1 MDTVA
6 SPGQP
11 MDLLSSRQSHPASVL
26 ECDMRKIIL
35 PGLVALVLILTA
47 CQAGNTARTAGES
60 LAATPADSLLGEA
73 ASLPTGVSALESR
86 VYEITEHFL
95 ITNQGPGSP
104 SKHNLWVALIQ
115 DLPPY
120 QYVLERSVSAQDFR
134 TFEDEY
140 GNLIAEFDLS
150 GLPPGESARVEIHYK
165 VKVNQLKYDLAQ
177 CEGNLPSSYTS
188 SELYIESNNPQIRS
202 LAARLAQGKSTP
214 CEQARAFYD
223 YIGDNLVYT
232 YNGRDWGAQ
241 AALGEMGADCSE
253 YASLMAALSRAAGIP
268 ARYLEGV
275 LFLEPET
282 AALARREHAWLE
294 IYLPNIGWTPI
305 DPTLG
310 RSLGMR
316 EKYFAANNL
325 DHIVVTRGRNP
336 SALRGGSYYTHI
348 YWPGPSAVIKIEDFG
363 WNIAPVQET
372 KPIP

>member
-1 MDTVA
+1 MRKILVPWLWTLALILAACQSGNTA
-6 SPGQP
+6 SMAGKSLQSTQA
-11 MDLLSSRQSHPASVL
+11 DGLSSGAADLPAAVSVL
-26 ECDMRKIIL
+26 E
-35 PGLVALVLILTA
+35 
-47 CQAGNTARTAGES
+47 
-60 LAATPADSLLGEA
+60 
-73 ASLPTGVSALESR
+73 SR
-86 VYEITEHFL
+86 EYEIREHFL
-95 ITNQGPGSP
+95 IKNHGPGSP
-104 SKHNLWVALIQ
+104 SKHNLWAALIQ

-120 QYVLERSVSAQDFR
+120 QEVLERSVSAQNFR

-150 GLPPGESARVEIHYK
+150 GLPPGKSARVEIHYK
-165 VKVNQLKYDLAQ
+165 VKVNRLAYDLAQ
-177 CEGNLPSSYTS
+177 CEGNLPSWYTS
-188 SELYIESNNPQIRS
+188 PELYIESNNPQIRS
-202 LAARLAQGKSTP
+202 LATQLAQGKSTP

-232 YNGRDWGAQ
+232 FNGTDWGAQ

-282 AALARREHAWLE
+282 ADLARREHAWLE
-294 IYLPNIGWTPI
+294 IYLPNIGWAPV

-310 RSLGMR
+310 RSLGLR
-316 EKYFAANNL
+316 EKYFAANSP

-363 WNIAPVQET
+363 WDIAPVEDAE
-372 KPIP
+372 PSP